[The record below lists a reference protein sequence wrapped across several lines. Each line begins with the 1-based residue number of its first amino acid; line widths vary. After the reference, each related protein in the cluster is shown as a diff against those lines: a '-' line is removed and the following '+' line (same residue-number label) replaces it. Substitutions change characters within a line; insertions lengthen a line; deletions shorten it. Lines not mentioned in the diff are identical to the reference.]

1 MSKAL
6 ENLSGR
12 ERRINLAK
20 RAYDQI
26 KEAIVYVKIRPG
38 DALSENTLANALD
51 MSRTPVREALK
62 ELANEGLVEISPGR
76 GAFVKD
82 VSIKDIE
89 EICELRTVLE
99 CQAAITAVNN
109 ITDSEI
115 RAEEDVWL
123 GFREKVK
130 KGEKIDWE
138 TISRHD
144 NEFHFLIINKCENA
158 RLKNIMNTLSY
169 QSLRYQVMAAQTLNN
184 VDETIRLQ
192 LEVIDL
198 LKERDIDKLV
208 SNLKVHI
215 EGTKEII
222 IKDIKNQMT
231 APSLF
236 K

>member
-1 MSKAL
+1 MSTAL

-20 RAYDQI
+20 RAYDQL
-26 KEAIVYVKIRPG
+26 KEAIVFGKIRPG
-38 DALSENTLANALD
+38 DALSENILANALD

-76 GAFVKD
+76 GAFVKE

-99 CQAAITAVNN
+99 CQAAKTAIHN

-115 RAEEDVWL
+115 RGEEDVWRS
-123 GFREKVK
+123 FMERVK
-130 KGEKIDWE
+130 KGDIIDWE

-144 NEFHFLIINKCENA
+144 NEFHSLIIDKCENA
-158 RLKNIMNTLSY
+158 RLKSIMNTLSS
-169 QSLRYQVMAAQTLNN
+169 QSLRYQVMAAQALNN

-198 LKERDIDKLV
+198 LKERDVDKLV
-208 SNLKVHI
+208 ANLKVHI

-222 IKDIKNQMT
+222 VKEI
-231 APSLF
+231 SRSVSR
-236 K
+236 